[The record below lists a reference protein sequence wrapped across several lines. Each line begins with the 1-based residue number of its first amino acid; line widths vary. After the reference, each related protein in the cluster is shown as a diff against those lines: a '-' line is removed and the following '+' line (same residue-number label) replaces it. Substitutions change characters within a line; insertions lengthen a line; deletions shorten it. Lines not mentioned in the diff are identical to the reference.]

1 MSYYT
6 QQSDKPGHV
15 KVEIDFLNG
24 WKLHKGPCYNC
35 TERDEGDDVTA
46 RRKMYIQ
53 DYSNPE
59 AFGSYGFEPL
69 VATANV
75 KPTNITME
83 VNDNVRDVVLMVNS
97 HEQWEMESSKIT
109 LDVNLATTYS
119 NNFDITFQ
127 SEPDVALTKVP
138 DMKMIFLHVKVD
150 SNIRRDTKT
159 PNKSPVALV
168 KPYYSLELG
177 KSYFLHIPIIDN
189 DGDQFQ
195 CALSTYLDAD
205 GFTSFL
211 TDLVKANA
219 LSIDKYTCILT
230 LRVINRVFG
239 IGDSFGIP
247 VTLRDYVTK
256 DTIVGTFN
264 HFAYN
269 TLMGRVT
276 VLMYFNVTGDTH
288 PPEFVTPTPPNNQ
301 KYTIYVGGDF
311 RVNVYAKPT
320 LNSRTITKFNFLRR
334 DGKPVNQ
341 TRHVASWDQKVVFIS
356 MSWSPVDNDRGHHI
370 VCANAEDSAGV
381 STVELHCF
389 RIEVKEY
396 IFRPNNKI
404 QGKPY
409 YASFPEPTDIICP
422 LHTYCRF
429 PVYAATTNSGQSV
442 NEIVSTS
449 ESEENVTI
457 EYSHTVIN
465 GSLPTTVAQVEF
477 LALLPGPRQICLNAS
492 DNVEWTTRCLYV
504 TIQRP
509 DPCASQPCR
518 NGGLCS
524 PSTDKSRFQCYC
536 ENSFSGQLCE
546 NRYQPCARNE
556 SPCFNTT
563 CFDIPVPPHF
573 ICGQCPYGKVGFKCD
588 INIDLCRPNVCNDHE
603 ICHQNGDIYECL
615 QENIRASC
623 PAGCDKTSSTVCVQ
637 NECVCALGMQDDGV
651 CTTKNTLFTSQDLP
665 YFVPPTPEIG
675 SLIIC
680 DFEQTICNFPIYLFS
695 NSSPYVGSFNDTD
708 TSSRIITFST
718 PLKDVSS
725 DIYQITVSVGNK
737 IRKFLPEYTE
747 YTEYDVCLDVAK
759 MISRLIITD
768 KRCFHLVERAV
779 PQPVQTMDQMFP
791 GCSFSSKTPQRES
804 VIGCKKGNPCHFY
817 MYAETNGSCPS
828 LITHD
833 EHTGIYTPE
842 LNTGLCRYDV
852 VYTNTSASGSNT
864 VCFMLCANGESR
876 CYKVQ
881 TDDITDKCSPNPCV
895 NNAYCQTTIMGHL
908 KCHCQQ
914 GNWGRYCENSFC
926 TRHSHC
932 QSDAVCFRNF
942 NETNCLC
949 RPGYVGSTCAQK
961 VFQNITHGME
971 KDGHFTMFNRL
982 EKMTCYINGQ
992 CTVPFSIINNGN
1004 YRPKVEVGFYDK
1016 TLEVQSIIL
1025 EKSRNLGGITNGI
1038 LTLVGRE
1045 LGNKTI
1051 CLVLFEA
1058 SRNERIKDE
1067 ICFKINVNEGNYMT
1081 PQKLFPYF
1089 VRPTLPNASVLQC
1102 VVKDRCYLNLWAKS
1116 ALGMYKC
1123 PLLQTD
1129 KTIEDGVYIF
1139 PLKDSAHQ
1147 PCQYDVSIIRDNATD
1162 LQLCFTLFNDLE
1174 QPVLFKDQRCYLI
1187 KFVHELTG
1195 KGTCAGKFCYNGGF
1209 CDGSSSTFKCLCR
1222 IGFSGINCSESHG
1235 RVLDTDLPS
1244 YEQSFFGDLAF
1255 PKSVYCKYDTE
1266 CVVLFSVSHSSGFHT
1281 GWNGTN
1287 IEVINIRYEKI
1298 PSSLD
1303 VIGKV
1308 VLVHKSTG
1316 TDLFCLILSSTNR
1329 TSADVKCC
1337 SIFMESGHPKTFPD
1351 YGQARFIW
1359 SSPSNGTVFTCS
1371 FGQPCHVLITLSKEY
1386 NNANCPVLKDR
1397 TSDGISTHIFVSNFT
1412 SKCRYDV
1419 WIGSPLSDN
1428 RKTKDYCFQSP
1439 NFGALAEIRCF
1450 KVYFDQHAQKE
1461 ATAKT
1466 TPSSI
1471 GSTASTSH
1479 SGLMCPKCDADLNC
1493 VWNGTC
1499 YPGQVCMIRS
1509 FNGATVVHC
1518 SEKENCNFIKAAVP
1532 HVEILCCEDHQ
1543 CITNII
1549 P

>member
-1 MSYYT
+1 MVYV
-6 QQSDKPGHV
+6 QQ
-15 KVEIDFLNG
+15 
-24 WKLHKGPCYNC
+24 
-35 TERDEGDDVTA
+35 
-46 RRKMYIQ
+46 
-53 DYSNPE
+53 
-59 AFGSYGFEPL
+59 
-69 VATANV
+69 
-75 KPTNITME
+75 
-83 VNDNVRDVVLMVNS
+83 
-97 HEQWEMESSKIT
+97 
-109 LDVNLATTYS
+109 
-119 NNFDITFQ
+119 
-127 SEPDVALTKVP
+127 
-138 DMKMIFLHVKVD
+138 
-150 SNIRRDTKT
+150 KT
-159 PNKSPVALV
+159 PCLPV
-168 KPYYSLELG
+168 K
-177 KSYFLHIPIIDN
+177 
-189 DGDQFQ
+189 
-195 CALSTYLDAD
+195 
-205 GFTSFL
+205 
-211 TDLVKANA
+211 
-219 LSIDKYTCILT
+219 
-230 LRVINRVFG
+230 
-239 IGDSFGIP
+239 
-247 VTLRDYVTK
+247 
-256 DTIVGTFN
+256 
-264 HFAYN
+264 
-269 TLMGRVT
+269 
-276 VLMYFNVTGDTH
+276 
-288 PPEFVTPTPPNNQ
+288 
-301 KYTIYVGGDF
+301 
-311 RVNVYAKPT
+311 
-320 LNSRTITKFNFLRR
+320 
-334 DGKPVNQ
+334 
-341 TRHVASWDQKVVFIS
+341 
-356 MSWSPVDNDRGHHI
+356 
-370 VCANAEDSAGV
+370 
-381 STVELHCF
+381 
-389 RIEVKEY
+389 
-396 IFRPNNKI
+396 IF
-404 QGKPY
+404 
-409 YASFPEPTDIICP
+409 
-422 LHTYCRF
+422 
-429 PVYAATTNSGQSV
+429 
-442 NEIVSTS
+442 
-449 ESEENVTI
+449 
-457 EYSHTVIN
+457 
-465 GSLPTTVAQVEF
+465 
-477 LALLPGPRQICLNAS
+477 
-492 DNVEWTTRCLYV
+492 
-504 TIQRP
+504 
-509 DPCASQPCR
+509 
-518 NGGLCS
+518 
-524 PSTDKSRFQCYC
+524 
-536 ENSFSGQLCE
+536 
-546 NRYQPCARNE
+546 
-556 SPCFNTT
+556 
-563 CFDIPVPPHF
+563 
-573 ICGQCPYGKVGFKCD
+573 
-588 INIDLCRPNVCNDHE
+588 
-603 ICHQNGDIYECL
+603 
-615 QENIRASC
+615 
-623 PAGCDKTSSTVCVQ
+623 
-637 NECVCALGMQDDGV
+637 
-651 CTTKNTLFTSQDLP
+651 
-665 YFVPPTPEIG
+665 
-675 SLIIC
+675 
-680 DFEQTICNFPIYLFS
+680 
-695 NSSPYVGSFNDTD
+695 SSPYVGSFNDTD

>member
-1 MSYYT
+1 MKYVLFIFATLLFLKESSGIYGGCMSYYT
-6 QQSDKPGHV
+6 QPSDKPGHV

-24 WKLHKGPCYNC
+24 WKLYKGPCYNC
-35 TERDEGDDVTA
+35 TERDEGHDVTA

-59 AFGSYGFEPL
+59 AFGSYGFEPE
-69 VATANV
+69 VVNANV

-83 VNDNVRDVVLMVNS
+83 VNNNVRDVVLMVNS

-109 LDVNLATTYS
+109 LDVNISTTYS
-119 NNFDITFQ
+119 NKFDITFQ
-127 SEPDVALTKVP
+127 SEPDVPMTKIP
-138 DMKMIFLHVKVD
+138 NLSTMFLQVKVD
-150 SNIRRDTKT
+150 SNIRRDTNA
-159 PNKSPVALV
+159 PNNSPIVLV

-177 KSYFLHIPIIDN
+177 KDYFLHIPIIDN
-189 DGDQFQ
+189 DSDQFQ
-195 CALSTYLDAD
+195 CALSIYLEAES
-205 GFTSFL
+205 FSSFL
-211 TDLVKANA
+211 HKLKKANA
-219 LSIDKYTCILT
+219 LSINKDTCILT
-230 LRVINRVFG
+230 LRIISSVFR

-247 VTLRDYVTK
+247 ITVKDYTST
-256 DTIVGTFN
+256 DTIVGTSN

-269 TLMGRVT
+269 MLLGRVS
-276 VLMYFNVTGDTH
+276 VLMYYSVTGDTH

-341 TRHVASWDQKVVFIS
+341 TRNVASWDQKVAYIS
-356 MSWSPVDNDRGHHI
+356 MSWSPVDEDKGHHI
-370 VCANAEDSAGV
+370 VCANAEDSTGV

-389 RIEVKEY
+389 RIEVKEN

-409 YASFPEPTDIICP
+409 YASFPEPADVVCP

-429 PVYAATTNSGQSV
+429 PVYAATTNSGHNV
-442 NEIVSTS
+442 NKIVSTS

-457 EYSHTVIN
+457 EYSHAMIN

-477 LALLPGPRQICLNAS
+477 LALLPGHRQICLNAS
-492 DNVEWTTRCLYV
+492 DNIEWTTRCLYV
-504 TIQRP
+504 TVQRP
-509 DPCASQPCR
+509 DPCSSLPCQH
-518 NGGLCS
+518 GGLCS
-524 PSTDKSRFQCYC
+524 PSSDNSEFQCHCVKPFTGQFC
-536 ENSFSGQLCE
+536 ENDIMWIAVTAVVGCIVTFGE
-546 NRYQPCARNE
+546 RYQDA
-556 SPCFNTT
+556 
-563 CFDIPVPPHF
+563 
-573 ICGQCPYGKVGFKCD
+573 
-588 INIDLCRPNVCNDHE
+588 
-603 ICHQNGDIYECL
+603 
-615 QENIRASC
+615 
-623 PAGCDKTSSTVCVQ
+623 CVVQ
-637 NECVCALGMQDDGV
+637 RRQFGGEKPKGMQDDGV
-651 CTTKNTLFTSQDLP
+651 CTT
-665 YFVPPTPEIG
+665 
-675 SLIIC
+675 
-680 DFEQTICNFPIYLFS
+680 
-695 NSSPYVGSFNDTD
+695 
-708 TSSRIITFST
+708 
-718 PLKDVSS
+718 
-725 DIYQITVSVGNK
+725 
-737 IRKFLPEYTE
+737 
-747 YTEYDVCLDVAK
+747 
-759 MISRLIITD
+759 
-768 KRCFHLVERAV
+768 
-779 PQPVQTMDQMFP
+779 TMGQMFP
-791 GCSFSSKTPQRES
+791 GCSFSSKTPQMES

-842 LNTGLCRYDV
+842 LNTGLCRYEI
-852 VYTNTSASGSNT
+852 VYTNTSACGSNT

-881 TDDITDKCSPNPCV
+881 TNDITDKCSPNPCV

-914 GNWGRYCENSFC
+914 GNWGKYCENSFC

-932 QSDAVCFRNF
+932 QNDAVCFRNF

-1025 EKSRNLGGITNGI
+1025 EKSRYLGGITNGI
-1038 LTLVGRE
+1038 LTVVGRE
-1045 LGNKTI
+1045 LGNKMI
-1051 CLVLFEA
+1051 CLDLFEA

-1067 ICFKINVNEGNYMT
+1067 LCFKINVNEGNIDSNVS
-1081 PQKLFPYF
+1081 LFPYF
-1089 VRPTLPNASVLQC
+1089 VRPTLPHSSVLQC

-1139 PLKDSAHQ
+1139 PLKDSVHQ

-1162 LQLCFTLFNDLE
+1162 LQLCFTLLNDLE
-1174 QPVLFKDQRCYLI
+1174 QYVMFKDRRCYLI
-1187 KFVHELTG
+1187 KFVHGLTG

-1235 RVLDTDLPS
+1235 RVLDTDVPS

-1281 GWNGTN
+1281 GWHGTN

-1308 VLVHKSTG
+1308 VLIHKSTG
-1316 TDLFCLILSSTNR
+1316 IDLFCIILSSTNR

-1337 SIFMESGHPKTFPD
+1337 SIFMESGHPKAFPD

-1428 RKTKDYCFQSP
+1428 TKTKDYCFQSP

-1461 ATAKT
+1461 ATATT